1 MRHVNPVEIMYLLV
15 TQYYYYDSSKKISC
29 VNLSQ
34 MSVSNQGPPG
44 AEVSMTAGE
53 GGL

>member
-1 MRHVNPVEIMYLLV
+1 MRHVNPVEIIYLLV
-15 TQYYYYDSSKKISC
+15 TQYYYDCSKKISC
-29 VNLSQ
+29 VSLSQ